1 MNNSVCLVG
10 STFGGA
16 KIDFGMFGSFIVELI
31 LPQQK
36 ILLEARNCS
45 F

>member
-16 KIDFGMFGSFIVELI
+16 KIDFDMFGSFRVELI
-31 LPQQK
+31 LPP
-36 ILLEARNCS
+36 E
-45 F
+45 